1 MGMAAPIPMPTDT
14 AALLTLAQWLSP
26 SYPVGA
32 FSYSHGL
39 EWAVECGDVSDAP
52 SFQGWLTDI
61 LTHGSGQSDAILL
74 ATAYGASDAATIAE
88 IDATARALAPSRER
102 LMETTLQG
110 TAFAIL
116 TSDIWP
122 APLSDLCYP
131 VAIGAAARMLGLPLG
146 ETLAMYLHA
155 FAGNLTSAAIRL
167 VPLGQTEGQAALAA
181 VAPLCETLAI
191 TAQTQTLDDIG
202 SCCFAADIASM
213 KHETQYSRLFRS

>member
-1 MGMAAPIPMPTDT
+1 MAMGARIPMLTDT
-14 AALLTLAQWLSP
+14 ASFLTLAQWLSP

-39 EWAVECGDVSDAP
+39 EWAVECGNVTDTP
-52 SFQGWLTDI
+52 SFQSWLTDI
-61 LTHGSGQSDAILL
+61 LTHGSGPSDAILL
-74 ATAYGASDAATIAE
+74 AAAYRASDAETVAE

-110 TAFAIL
+110 TAFASL

-122 APLSDLCYP
+122 APLSQLCYP
-131 VAIGAAARMLGLPLG
+131 VAVGAAARMLGLPLT

-155 FAGNLTSAAIRL
+155 FAANLTSAAIRL
-167 VPLGQTEGQAALAA
+167 VPLGQTEGQAVLAA
-181 VAPLCETLAI
+181 CAPLCETLAG

-202 SCCFAADIASM
+202 SCCFAADVASM